1 MVLDINSNITE
12 VKNCGSCG
20 KNSLIII
27 HDFGNSPLAG
37 YFPHKGK
44 ISNDYLIPMQLL
56 FCKTCTLTQISPN
69 VSDDLLFKDYRYV
82 SAIGMTQHFT
92 NFANWFQKFLKICI
106 KSEILEIGSNDGT
119 LLSAL
124 TSLGYMPKGI
134 DPASN
139 ITKIAKDQKLNV
151 IEDFFNEA
159 ALDKHNLRDK
169 FDIVISCNSFAH
181 ISNIA
186 EIAKGIA
193 AVLKQDG
200 LFIVEVQ
207 SFPELLRKKAIDFI
221 YHEHKYYYSIESI
234 SNLLKQVGLYLI
246 DGIVVDTHGGSYR
259 LVFSKVNKKQSL
271 SISKLISNENV
282 MGVKP
287 EYISKKIYEYK
298 EYIKQLAKHIK
309 SEKAKGKKII
319 CFGASGRGNML
330 LHELKNF
337 DLFEFVV
344 DESEERIGRQMAF
357 SGLAVIEFSKLS
369 EKDYDDCLV
378 LAWNYFDKILQK
390 WPHSNKQ
397 IIKPLPILESVKS
410 N

>member
-1 MVLDINSNITE
+1 MALDLNSNFTE

-20 KNSLIII
+20 KNTLLII

-37 YFPHKGK
+37 YFPHKGN
-44 ISNDYLIPMQLL
+44 ISNDYSIPMQLL
-56 FCKTCTLTQISPN
+56 FCNTCFLTQISPN
-69 VSDDLLFKDYRYV
+69 VSDELLFTEYRYV
-82 SAIGMTQHFT
+82 SAIGMKQHFT
-92 NFANWFQKFLKICI
+92 NFANWFQEFLKIDI

-139 ITKIAKDQKLNV
+139 ITKIAKDQNLNV
-151 IEDFFNEA
+151 FEDFFNEA
-159 ALDKHNLRDK
+159 ALNKYSLRNK

-193 AVLKQDG
+193 EVLKHDG

-207 SFPELLRKKAIDFI
+207 SLPELLKKKAIDFI

-234 SNLLKQVGLYLI
+234 SNLLKQYGLYLI

-259 LVFSKVNKKQSL
+259 LIFSKIDKKQSL
-271 SISKLISNENV
+271 SIIKLISNESELAV
-282 MGVKP
+282 RP
-287 EYISKKIYEYK
+287 EYIREKIYEYK
-298 EYIKQLAKHIK
+298 EYIEQLAKHIK

-337 DLFEFVV
+337 NLFEFVV
-344 DESEERIGRQMAF
+344 DESKERIGRQMAF
-357 SGLAVIEFSKLS
+357 SGLEVIEFSKLS

-397 IIKPLPILESVKS
+397 IIRPLPILESLKS